1 MILPSSLE
9 GRSGPEWLPDLFTG
23 NASGKCDCGRSWSS
37 HAFCIDCRKPCV
49 LRGDFEESRA
59 HFTHELLRMRQFDHK
74 PVLEAN
80 ALQALADVSGVQSY
94 YKFGCEDSL
103 IMFLYSQEPAAAAA
117 GKKQNASKKIGK
129 KNNKRGGR
137 TPRRGGQPRGNSPER
152 SLGPFIPCLKCPKIL
167 NTDRCTVSFC
177 SVECKMKAVK
187 DDPTVTLSN
196 PRVYTRER
204 IELLR
209 AALYYAVAQA
219 SGEEYDI
226 SKWTYT
232 WSSFSCCAV
241 WTWEANKQPTPS
253 LGVNQSEHLNWFS
266 PQLSSTLFVVMAVS
280 WFLWWWYLWNG
291 CEVGTCGCRRFFVVY
306 SLFWGWSAAE
316 SSLTKLFLVYYT
328 CSSLC
333 TNPSTEPWLCLPAS
347 VAACSLGPVYEHSLP
362 GGCLQLQVMK
372 CHVTLGL
379 ESMYLSLLFLC
390 LAWVIRKCCIYPSH
404 KLHASFFFLSL
415 GSGVSWGWVICPNG
429 SSNWVW
435 TLCELVGIRGISSE
449 LELQNPGEPIYIMY
463 SIFHLFRMLNDFCF
477 LELVIIFWKL
487 IYNFQIPSEHLF
499 FL

>member
-1 MILPSSLE
+1 MSRSTMILPSSLE

-49 LRGDFEESRA
+49 LRGDFEENRA

-232 WSSFSCCAV
+232 
-241 WTWEANKQPTPS
+241 
-253 LGVNQSEHLNWFS
+253 
-266 PQLSSTLFVVMAVS
+266 
-280 WFLWWWYLWNG
+280 
-291 CEVGTCGCRRFFVVY
+291 
-306 SLFWGWSAAE
+306 
-316 SSLTKLFLVYYT
+316 
-328 CSSLC
+328 
-333 TNPSTEPWLCLPAS
+333 
-347 VAACSLGPVYEHSLP
+347 
-362 GGCLQLQVMK
+362 
-372 CHVTLGL
+372 
-379 ESMYLSLLFLC
+379 
-390 LAWVIRKCCIYPSH
+390 
-404 KLHASFFFLSL
+404 
-415 GSGVSWGWVICPNG
+415 
-429 SSNWVW
+429 
-435 TLCELVGIRGISSE
+435 
-449 LELQNPGEPIYIMY
+449 
-463 SIFHLFRMLNDFCF
+463 
-477 LELVIIFWKL
+477 
-487 IYNFQIPSEHLF
+487 
-499 FL
+499 